1 VSRTEHDADRIPVVI
16 ASGQTIE
23 RTELV
28 TPVDLMVRACE
39 RALENAPRLRSRV
52 DRLSVVSVM
61 TRVGPAPATEVARR
75 TGMTPSRCE
84 VTTVGGNTPQ
94 WLVNRAASDIASGAL
109 SVTVIAGAEAIR
121 SSRER
126 RAAGLPRYEV
136 ADLPG
141 DPVVGDD
148 HPGIGPGEAFNMQ
161 LVGKI
166 IF

>member
-1 VSRTEHDADRIPVVI
+1 MSRTEHDADRIPVVI

-28 TPVDLMVRACE
+28 TPVDLMVQACE

-94 WLVNRAASDIASGAL
+94 WLVNRAASDIASGA
-109 SVTVIAGAEAIR
+109 VCR
-121 SSRER
+121 
-126 RAAGLPRYEV
+126 
-136 ADLPG
+136 
-141 DPVVGDD
+141 
-148 HPGIGPGEAFNMQ
+148 
-161 LVGKI
+161 
-166 IF
+166 